1 MVLVDSKSV
10 NASPEATDTL
20 TAPTPVLPASVLP
33 ATQAPHSLGLWGR
46 RLGQS
51 PLLLFPIALGAG
63 AFGTSVDDAASAAIL
78 DEFVD
83 LGGNFIDATS
93 SHPDGRSEQAVGSW
107 LNGRRSRARVL
118 LGTTIGHHHDLSE
131 NPARVTTHAV
141 EAALGRLR
149 TDHLDLLSIRLAAES
164 SVEEAL
170 IAADDL
176 IRAGKVR
183 FIAASA
189 PSADR
194 LIQARIAAA
203 QHGVTPLVAVQSR
216 YSLADRFEYEPE
228 LARVVALQGTG
239 FMPRQPLAGG
249 LLTGRY
255 RTRDELARLRR
266 RGDIADVPARR
277 RTSILAAVST
287 IAAELS
293 VTPAGVSLAWL
304 LTRTDVTAPI
314 VSASTPQQ
322 VDDSMSAVRI
332 QLTRQQ
338 AAELERASR

>member
-1 MVLVDSKSV
+1 V
-10 NASPEATDTL
+10 NASPDPTDTL

-33 ATQAPHSLGLWGR
+33 ASQAPHSLGLWGR

-63 AFGTSVDDAASAAIL
+63 AFGTSADDAASAAIL
-78 DEFVD
+78 DQFVD
-83 LGGNFIDATS
+83 LGGNFIDATG
-93 SHPDGRSEQAVGSW
+93 SHPDGRSELAIGSW
-107 LNGRRSRARVL
+107 LKGRRSRASVL
-118 LGTTIGHHHDLSE
+118 LGTTIGHHHDLSQD
-131 NPARVTTHAV
+131 PARVTTHAV
-141 EAALGRLR
+141 EAALGRLG
-149 TDHLDLLSIRLAAES
+149 TDHLDLLSLRLTTES

-189 PSADR
+189 PTADR

-203 QHGVTPLVAVQSR
+203 QHDVTPLVAVQSR
-216 YSLADRFEYEPE
+216 YSLANRFEYEPE
-228 LARVVALQGTG
+228 LARVVALQGSG
-239 FMPRQPLAGG
+239 FMPSQPLAG
-249 LLTGRY
+249 RH
-255 RTRDELARLRR
+255 RTREELGRLRR
-266 RGDIADVPARR
+266 RGAIAEVPPRR
-277 RTSILAAVST
+277 RTSILAAVAT

-293 VTPAGVSLAWL
+293 VTSAGVALAWL
-304 LTRTDVTAPI
+304 LTRKDVTAPI

-322 VDDSMSAVRI
+322 VADSVSAVRI

>member
-1 MVLVDSKSV
+1 MK
-10 NASPEATDTL
+10 ASPDPSDTL
-20 TAPTPVLPASVLP
+20 TAPTPVLPLSVLP
-33 ATQAPHSLGLWGR
+33 ASQAPHSLGLWGR

-63 AFGTSVDDAASAAIL
+63 AFGSSADDVASAAIL
-78 DEFVD
+78 DEFID
-83 LGGNFIDATS
+83 LGGNFIDATG
-93 SHPDGRSEQAVGSW
+93 SHPDGRSEQAIGAW
-107 LNGRRSRARVL
+107 LKGRRSRSRVL
-118 LGTTIGHHHDLSE
+118 LGTTIGNHHDLSQE
-131 NPARVTTHAV
+131 PARVTTHAV

-149 TDHLDLLSIRLAAES
+149 TDHLDLLSVQLTAES
-164 SVEEAL
+164 SVEEVL

-176 IRAGKVR
+176 IRAGKAR
-183 FIAASA
+183 FIAATA
-189 PSADR
+189 PTADL
-194 LIQARIAAA
+194 LIRARIAAA

-228 LARVVALQGTG
+228 LARVVALQETG

-255 RTRDELARLRR
+255 RTKDELARLRR
-266 RGDIADVPARR
+266 RGGIAEIPPKRR
-277 RTSILAAVST
+277 AGILAAVSA

-293 VTPAGVSLAWL
+293 VTSAGVALAWL

-322 VDDSMSAVRI
+322 VADSMSAVRI

-338 AAELERASR
+338 AAELERVSR